1 MAITIT
7 EDLIQG
13 AMARVT
19 ESGKERDRVFYFEGL
34 TSGSVAATA
43 PGIWAEAEEAL
54 LVQKGVTYGAVHPT
68 AADSDLVV
76 IEMKGMPFTNKSKTQ
91 IKYVVTYGRPGGGG
105 FALTTRVSFAATTRE
120 VLTSKHADGR
130 IIELTYTSSDPDFPQ
145 SFPQVGRV
153 AALKCNGILVIERYE
168 EFVPAFAIQSI
179 GCTNNDNFQGTGPD
193 TWIMRAVDFE
203 SAEVTVGYRVRY
215 AIQYSQEKDFTPIA
229 TFRNV
234 FGDTPTDIDNIDDA
248 IEGNGWVRCF
258 VNPTF
263 PFGSLNLPNVF
274 I

>member
-91 IKYVVTYGRPGGGG
+91 IKYVVTYGRPTGGG

-120 VLTSKHADGR
+120 VLSSKHASGDILLVDYTTTGT
-130 IIELTYTSSDPDFPQ
+130 IQATYR
-145 SFPQVGRV
+145 QVARV
-153 AALKCNGILVIERYE
+153 PALKCNGILVIERYE
-168 EFVPAFAIQSI
+168 EQVPLFALGAI
-179 GCTNNDNFQGTGPD
+179 GCTNSDNFQSTGPD
-193 TWIMRAVDFE
+193 TWIMRAIDFE
-203 SAEVTVGYRVRY
+203 DAEVTVGFRVRY

-229 TFRNV
+229 TYRNV
-234 FGDTPTDIDNIDDA
+234 FGDTPEDIDPINDA
-248 IEGNGWVRCF
+248 IEGNGWIRCF
-258 VNPTF
+258 VNPQF
-263 PFGSLNLPNVF
+263 PFGSLNLPTVF